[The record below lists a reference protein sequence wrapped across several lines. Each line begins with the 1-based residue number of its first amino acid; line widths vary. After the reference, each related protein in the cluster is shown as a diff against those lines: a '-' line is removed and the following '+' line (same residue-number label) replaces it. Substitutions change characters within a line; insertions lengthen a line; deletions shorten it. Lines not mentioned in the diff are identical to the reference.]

1 MSVKVTTL
9 PNGLRVATDEMD
21 TVETVSL
28 GVWVGVGTR
37 HERAE
42 ENGVAH
48 LVEHM
53 LFKGTP
59 TRTAFDISQAVEAV
73 GGHLNAHTT
82 REHTAY
88 YAKVLREDADLALDV
103 VSDMVQRSLLDPAE
117 LERERTVILQE
128 LGQVED
134 TPDDVVFDRFAEK
147 AFPDQSIGRPI
158 LGRAEIIEGIARDRL
173 ADYVARS
180 HGPEKLVVAAAGR
193 ISHDRLVERA
203 AALFTDLPG
212 PSPVP
217 ATDAAAYRGGEDRE
231 ERELEQLHLVLGFP
245 SVGYGHPDDYAH
257 GVLSTLLGGGM
268 SSRLFQE
275 VREKRGL
282 VYSIY
287 SFASAYADGGLFGI
301 YAGCDPDQAK
311 ELVPVVCGET
321 VRVADDVTEEEVRR
335 AKAQMKAGLMMSLES
350 TGARA
355 EQLGHQLHAY
365 GRPLTTAE
373 ILERIAAVD
382 REAVVRAA
390 RSLLS
395 APPTLAAIGPLG
407 GLEPYDRIAERLRA

>member
-1 MSVKVTTL
+1 MSVRVTTL
-9 PNGLRVATDEMD
+9 PNGLRVATDPMD

-37 HERAE
+37 HEAPE

-59 TRTAFDISQAVEAV
+59 TRSAFEISQAIEAV

-88 YAKVLREDADLALDV
+88 YAKVLREDADLALDIV
-103 VSDMVQRSLLDPAE
+103 ADMVQRSVLDPAE
-117 LERERTVILQE
+117 LDRERTVILQE
-128 LGQVED
+128 LGQAED
-134 TPDDVVFDRFAEK
+134 TPDDIVFDRFAET
-147 AFPDQSIGRPI
+147 AFPDQSLGRPI
-158 LGRAEIIEGIARDRL
+158 LGRADVIGSIPRDRL
-173 ADYVARS
+173 AAYVARS
-180 HGPEKLVVAAAGR
+180 HGPANLVVAAAGR
-193 ISHDRLVERA
+193 IDHDRLAERA
-203 AALFTDLPG
+203 AALFSDLP
-212 PSPVP
+212 PASPP
-217 ATDAAAYRGGEDRE
+217 APTDPADYRGGEHRE
-231 ERELEQLHLVLGFP
+231 ERDLEQLHLVLGFR

-257 GVLSTLLGGGM
+257 AVLSTLLGGGM

-287 SFASAYADGGLFGI
+287 SFASAYSDGGVFGI
-301 YAGCDPDQAK
+301 YAGCDPDQAA

-321 VRVADDVTEEEVRR
+321 ARVAGDLTEEEVRR

-355 EQLGHQLHAY
+355 EHLGHQLHAY
-365 GRPLTTAE
+365 GRPLPTAE

-390 RSLLS
+390 RHLLS

-407 GLEPYDRIAERLRA
+407 GLEPYERIAERLRA